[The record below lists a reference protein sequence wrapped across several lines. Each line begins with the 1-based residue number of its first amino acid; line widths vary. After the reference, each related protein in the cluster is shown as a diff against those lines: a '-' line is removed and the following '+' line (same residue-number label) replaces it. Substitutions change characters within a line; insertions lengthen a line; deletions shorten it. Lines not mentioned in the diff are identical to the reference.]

1 MAVRVRGEG
10 THTGAVMDITPTGE
24 RISWRENEIFRFE
37 DGRIVESWGE
47 GGLDDALAEIGFG
60 FRAKERAS

>member
-1 MAVRVRGEG
+1 
-10 THTGAVMDITPTGE
+10 MDITPTGE